1 MTAPFMFV
9 AVLGSWAVLRT
20 AFMCGHRSGISL
32 SASFRE
38 SGTSYV
44 LTITSESADDIAA
57 VASAIAEAEKR
68 EGEG

>member
-9 AVLGSWAVLRT
+9 ATLESRTVLGFALMRGYRAGESLR
-20 AFMCGHRSGISL
+20 
-32 SASFRE
+32 ASFCE
-38 SGTSYV
+38 VGTGYV
-44 LTITSESADDIAA
+44 LTVTSESADDIAA